1 MNNVITNTA
10 GMWFIIGII
19 GTYVFGS
26 KKKGHEGKFVPNMV
40 IVKNT
45 SECLNVCYHIHHWI
59 WMLIVMIFVVII
71 DTYMVYTNYVNSSI
85 NYTNM
90 ISLYLGASISEYI
103 RYGNDIFKVKQKCFT
118 NCSLNKIR

>member
-1 MNNVITNTA
+1 MNHIFSYITIV
-10 GMWFIIGII
+10 WFTIGVI

-26 KKKGHEGKFVPNMV
+26 KKKGHEGKFVSNLV

-45 SECLNVCYHIHHWI
+45 SKCHNICYHIHHWM
-59 WMLIVMIFVVII
+59 WMLVVMVFTVII
-71 DTYMVYTNYVNSSI
+71 DTFMVYTSNKKGHL

-103 RYGNDIFKVKQKCFT
+103 RYGNDIFKIYQKCFT
-118 NCSLNKIR
+118 NCSLNRIK